1 MKIAVTATAPDFDA
15 PMDPRFGRAACF
27 IVVDPE
33 TMAWSVV
40 ENTQKLNAAQG
51 AGIQAGKTIVETGST
66 VIITGNCGPKA
77 FRILTGAG
85 IKIVTGAKGS
95 AREAIEQY
103 KAGELEEANDANV
116 EGHWI

>member
-27 IVVDPE
+27 LVVDSE
-33 TMAWSVV
+33 TLAWKAV
-40 ENTQKLNAAQG
+40 ENTQNLNAAQG
-51 AGIQAGKTIVETGST
+51 AGIQAGKTVVETGST
-66 VIITGNCGPKA
+66 VLITGNCGPKA

-85 IKIVTGAKGS
+85 VTIVTGARGS

-103 KAGELEEANDANV
+103 KAGRLQKATDANV

>member
-1 MKIAVTATAPDFDA
+1 MKIAVTSTAPDFDA

-27 IVVDPE
+27 LVVDTE

-40 ENTQKLNAAQG
+40 ENSQNLNAAQG
-51 AGIQAGKTIVETGST
+51 AGIQAGKTIVETGCT
-66 VIITGNCGPKA
+66 AIITGNCGPKA
-77 FRILTGAG
+77 FRVLTGAG

-95 AREAIEQY
+95 ARQAVEQF
-103 KAGELEEANDANV
+103 KAGELQESSEANV